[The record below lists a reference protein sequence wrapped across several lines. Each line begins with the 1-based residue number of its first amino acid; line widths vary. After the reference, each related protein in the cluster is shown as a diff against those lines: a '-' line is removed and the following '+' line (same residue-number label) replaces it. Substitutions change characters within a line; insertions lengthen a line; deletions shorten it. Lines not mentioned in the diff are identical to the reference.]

1 MERSWYLLKHQI
13 IKRSKWFSTL
23 AASGVIPS
31 GFPEQKQRYQRG
43 CDDHLFTHGAE
54 RLLKDHVMFDVVWKK
69 RK

>member
-31 GFPEQKQRYQRG
+31 GFPEQKQCYQRG
-43 CDDHLFTHGAE
+43 CDDHLFTHDPE
-54 RLLKDHVMFDVVWKK
+54 RLLKDHVIFDVVWKK